1 MAVAATTALVVVSAA
16 ALTLGLVAKQPST
29 WLVFVGVLGVL
40 VSVGLLVVVA
50 VSWVTVRTEARMG
63 RRLERLEATVQDT
76 RVKASRHEWVQEQAL
91 ERIELT
97 SREAATG
104 ASHLAWAAWREVPRS
119 DAPQA
124 ARVVPRVLFVT
135 SNGGGMGHI
144 ARCAAVLRHADH
156 ALDGRILTLSTAA
169 SAVAAAGY
177 DVTYFP
183 SHTTAGVT
191 YDRWRRQF
199 TRRLL
204 DEVAAYRPESIV
216 FDGTWVYPSLTDVAD
231 LVGLPL
237 VWLRRGLWREG
248 TDLTQVKSWRDH
260 VTSVIVP
267 GDIAETRE
275 SAPEVFQDATWV
287 DPVSLAPTSLMP
299 REKSLAAL
307 GLDPERQYA
316 LVQLSGGN
324 GDGSA
329 TAAAV
334 QAVRDAGDIV
344 PVVVRSPLLSSA
356 VAYDVETIEARFPL
370 VDLADA
376 WEFTVTGAGYNSVH
390 ENLHTC
396 TPGVYL
402 PSAVTLRDDQ
412 ERRAGAVAGAGLGIT
427 ADDVNGIAGAV
438 ADLVAG
444 RRADAIRTAMRA
456 SLSAQGA
463 RSAAEAILIPR
474 QEEMNGR
481 ALNSLTF
488 DSDKLHD
495 DRDTKRDDR

>member
-1 MAVAATTALVVVSAA
+1 MTAALIVVSAA
-16 ALTLGLVAKQPST
+16 VLTLGLVATRPSA
-29 WLVFVGVLGVL
+29 WLVFAGVLGVL
-40 VSVGLLVVVA
+40 VSVGLPVAVA
-50 VSWVTVRTEARMG
+50 VSWVTGRTEVRL
-63 RRLERLEATVQDT
+63 RRRIERVEATVQDT
-76 RVKASRHEWVQEQAL
+76 RVKASRHEWAQEKTL
-91 ERIELT
+91 ERIEWS

-104 ASHLAWAAWREVPRS
+104 AWHLAWAALREAPPV
-119 DAPQA
+119 DAAQA
-124 ARVVPRVLFVT
+124 VGAVPRVLFVT

-144 ARCAAVLRHADH
+144 ARCAAVLRHADR
-156 ALDGRILTLSTAA
+156 AFGGRILTLSTAA
-169 SAVAAAGY
+169 ATVAAAGY

-183 SHTTAGVT
+183 SHTAAGVSH
-191 YDRWRRQF
+191 DRWRRQF

-204 DEVAAYRPESIV
+204 EEVAAYRPESII

-275 SAPEVFQDATWV
+275 TAPEVFQDATWV
-287 DPVSLAPTSLMP
+287 DPVSLAPASLMP
-299 REKSLAAL
+299 REKALASL

-344 PVVVRSPLLSSA
+344 PVVMRSPLLSSA
-356 VAYDVETIEARFPL
+356 VTHDAATIDARFPL
-370 VDLADA
+370 VDLAGA

-390 ENLHTC
+390 ENLHTG

-412 ERRAGAVAGAGLGIT
+412 EKRARAVAGAGLGIT
-427 ADDVNGIAGAV
+427 ADDVDGIAGAV
-438 ADLVAG
+438 ADLIAG
-444 RRADAIRTAMRA
+444 RHTDEVRRAMRE
-456 SLSAQGA
+456 SPSAQGA
-463 RSAAEAILIPR
+463 ASAAKAIVIPVTR
-474 QEEMNGR
+474 
-481 ALNSLTF
+481 
-488 DSDKLHD
+488 
-495 DRDTKRDDR
+495 

>member
-1 MAVAATTALVVVSAA
+1 MTAALVVASAA
-16 ALTLGLVAKQPST
+16 MLTLGLVATRPSA
-29 WLVFVGVLGVL
+29 WLVFAGVLGVL
-40 VSVGLLVVVA
+40 VSVGLLVGVA
-50 VSWVTVRTEARMG
+50 VSRATVRTEARL
-63 RRLERLEATVQDT
+63 RHRIERLEATVQDT
-76 RVKASRHEWVQEQAL
+76 RVKASRHEWLQEEAL
-91 ERIELT
+91 GRIERT

-104 ASHLAWAAWREVPRS
+104 ASHMAWAVSRQVLPL
-119 DAPQA
+119 DAAQA
-124 ARVVPRVLFVT
+124 ADAGAAPRVLFVT

-144 ARCAAVLRHADH
+144 ARCAAVLRHADG

-169 SAVAAAGY
+169 STVAAAGY

-183 SHTTAGVT
+183 SHTAGGVSH
-191 YDRWRRQF
+191 DRWRRQF

-204 DEVAAYRPESIV
+204 DEIAAYRPESIV
-216 FDGTWVYPSLTDVAD
+216 FDGTWVYPSLTDVTD

-260 VTSVIVP
+260 VSSVIVP

-275 SAPEVFQDATWV
+275 TAPEAFRDATWV
-287 DPVSLAPTSLMP
+287 DPVSLAPASLMP
-299 REKSLAAL
+299 REKALASL
-307 GLDPERQYA
+307 GLDPDRQYA

-344 PVVVRSPLLSSA
+344 PVVVRSPLLSPA
-356 VAYDVETIEARFPL
+356 VTLDAATIDARFPL
-370 VDLADA
+370 VDLASA

-390 ENLHTC
+390 ENLHTG

-412 ERRAGAVAGAGLGIT
+412 EKRARAVAGAGRGIT
-427 ADDVNGIAGAV
+427 ADDVGGIAGAV
-438 ADLVAG
+438 AELIAG
-444 RRADAIRTAMRA
+444 RRTDEMRAAMRE
-456 SLSAQGA
+456 SPSAQGA
-463 RSAAEAILIPR
+463 LSSAEAILIAATR
-474 QEEMNGR
+474 
-481 ALNSLTF
+481 
-488 DSDKLHD
+488 
-495 DRDTKRDDR
+495 

>member
-1 MAVAATTALVVVSAA
+1 MTAALVLVSAA
-16 ALTLGLVAKQPST
+16 VLALCLVVRPLSA
-29 WLVFVGVLGVL
+29 WLVFAGVLGVL
-40 VSVGLLVVVA
+40 VSVGLLVAVA
-50 VSWVTVRTEARMG
+50 VSWVSGRTEARL
-63 RRLERLEATVQDT
+63 RQRIERLEATVHDT
-76 RVKASRHEWVQEQAL
+76 RAKASRHEWAQEQAL

-97 SREAATG
+97 SREAATA
-104 ASHLAWAAWREVPRS
+104 ASQTAWAAWRGIAAEDEVRP
-119 DAPQA
+119 AGVA
-124 ARVVPRVLFVT
+124 PRVLFVT

-144 ARCAAVLRHADH
+144 ARCAAVLRHADR
-156 ALDGRILTLSTAA
+156 ALDGRMLTLSTAA
-169 SAVAAAGY
+169 STVAAAGY

-183 SHTTAGVT
+183 SHTTAGVSH
-191 YDRWRRQF
+191 DRWRRQF

-204 DEVAAYRPESIV
+204 DEIAAYRPESIV

-275 SAPEVFQDATWV
+275 TAPEVFRDATWV
-287 DPVSLAPTSLMP
+287 DPVSLAPASLMP
-299 REKSLAAL
+299 REKALASL

-356 VAYDVETIEARFPL
+356 VAHDAATIDGRFPL
-370 VDLADA
+370 VDLAGA

-390 ENLHTC
+390 ENLHTG

-412 ERRAGAVAGAGLGIT
+412 ERRARAVAGAGLGIT
-427 ADDVNGIAGAV
+427 ADAVDGIAGAV
-438 ADLVAG
+438 AELIAG
-444 RRADAIRTAMRA
+444 RHIDEVRTAIRDNP
-456 SLSAQGA
+456 SAQGA
-463 RSAAEAILIPR
+463 ASAAEAIVIP
-474 QEEMNGR
+474 
-481 ALNSLTF
+481 AI
-488 DSDKLHD
+488 
-495 DRDTKRDDR
+495 KRMAAH

>member
-1 MAVAATTALVVVSAA
+1 MTAALVVVSAA
-16 ALTLGLVAKQPST
+16 VLTLGLVATRPSA
-29 WLVFVGVLGVL
+29 WLVFAGVLGVL
-40 VSVGLLVVVA
+40 VSVGILVAVA
-50 VSWVTVRTEARMG
+50 VSWATVRTEARL
-63 RRLERLEATVQDT
+63 RRRIEGLEATVQDT
-76 RVKASRHEWVQEQAL
+76 RVKASRHEWAQEKAL
-91 ERIELT
+91 ERIEWT

-104 ASHLAWAAWREVPRS
+104 ALHMAWATLREVHPVS
-119 DAPQA
+119 AAQA
-124 ARVVPRVLFVT
+124 AGAAPRVLFVT

-144 ARCAAVLRHADH
+144 ARCAAVLRHAGRT
-156 ALDGRILTLSTAA
+156 LDGRILTLSTAA
-169 SAVAAAGY
+169 STVAAAGY

-183 SHTTAGVT
+183 SHTTAGVSQ
-191 YDRWRRQF
+191 DRWRRQF

-275 SAPEVFQDATWV
+275 TAPEVFQDATWV
-287 DPVSLAPTSLMP
+287 DPVSLAPASPAP
-299 REKSLAAL
+299 REKALALL

-316 LVQLSGGN
+316 LVQVSGGN

-329 TAAAV
+329 TDAAV

-356 VAYDVETIEARFPL
+356 VAHDAATIDARFPL
-370 VDLADA
+370 VDMAGA

-390 ENLHTC
+390 ENLHTG

-412 ERRAGAVAGAGLGIT
+412 ERRARAVAGAGLGIA
-427 ADDVNGIAGAV
+427 ADDVDGIAGAV
-438 ADLVAG
+438 ADLTAG
-444 RRADAIRTAMRA
+444 RGTDEVRAAMRGRP
-456 SLSAQGA
+456 SVQGA
-463 RSAAEAILIPR
+463 QSAAEAIVIHTR
-474 QEEMNGR
+474 RWM
-481 ALNSLTF
+481 AV
-488 DSDKLHD
+488 H
-495 DRDTKRDDR
+495 

>member
-1 MAVAATTALVVVSAA
+1 MAALVVVSAA
-16 ALTLGLVAKQPST
+16 VLTLGLVTTRPSA
-29 WLVFVGVLGVL
+29 WLVFAGVLGVL
-40 VSVGLLVVVA
+40 VSVGLPVA
-50 VSWVTVRTEARMG
+50 VAVWWVTVRTEARL
-63 RRLERLEATVQDT
+63 RRRIDRLEATVQDT
-76 RVKASRHEWVQEQAL
+76 RLKASRHEWVQEKAL
-91 ERIELT
+91 ERIEWT

-104 ASHLAWAAWREVPRS
+104 ISHLAWAALREFSPVGE
-119 DAPQA
+119 AQA
-124 ARVVPRVLFVT
+124 VGAVPRVLFVT

-144 ARCAAVLRHADH
+144 ARCAAVLRHADR

-169 SAVAAAGY
+169 STVAAAGY

-183 SHTTAGVT
+183 SHTTAGVSH
-191 YDRWRRQF
+191 DRWRRQF

-204 DEVAAYRPESIV
+204 DEIAAYRPEAIV
-216 FDGTWVYPSLTDVAD
+216 FDGTWVYPSLTDVTD

-237 VWLRRGLWREG
+237 VWLRRGLWRES

-275 SAPEVFQDATWV
+275 TAPEIFQDATWV
-287 DPVSLAPTSLMP
+287 DPVSLAPASLMP
-299 REKSLAAL
+299 REKALASL

-334 QAVRDAGDIV
+334 QAVHDAGDII

-356 VAYDVETIEARFPL
+356 VVHGAATIDARFPL
-370 VDLADA
+370 VDLAGA
-376 WEFTVTGAGYNSVH
+376 WEFTITGAGYNSVH

-412 ERRAGAVAGAGLGIT
+412 EKRARALAGAGLGIT
-427 ADDVNGIAGAV
+427 ADDVDGIAGSV
-438 ADLVAG
+438 ADLIAG
-444 RRADAIRTAMRA
+444 RHTDELRIAMRE
-456 SLSAQGA
+456 SLSEQGA
-463 RSAAEAILIPR
+463 PNAAEAIV
-474 QEEMNGR
+474 
-481 ALNSLTF
+481 SLA
-488 DSDKLHD
+488 
-495 DRDTKRDDR
+495 TK

>member
-1 MAVAATTALVVVSAA
+1 MTAALVVVSATL
-16 ALTLGLVAKQPST
+16 LTVGLVATRPSA
-29 WLVFVGVLGVL
+29 WLVFAGVLGAL
-40 VSVGLLVVVA
+40 LSVGILVA
-50 VSWVTVRTEARMG
+50 VAGSWASVRPEERL
-63 RRLERLEATVQDT
+63 RRRIERLEATVQDT
-76 RVKASRHEWVQEQAL
+76 RVKASRHEWTQEKAL
-91 ERIELT
+91 ERIEST

-104 ASHLAWAAWREVPRS
+104 ALHMAWATLREAPPV
-119 DAPQA
+119 DAAQA
-124 ARVVPRVLFVT
+124 AGAAPRVLFVT

-144 ARCAAVLRHADH
+144 ARCAAVLRHAGST
-156 ALDGRILTLSTAA
+156 LDGRILTLSTAA
-169 SAVAAAGY
+169 STVAAAGY
-177 DVTYFP
+177 DVAYLP
-183 SHTTAGVT
+183 SHTTAGVSQ
-191 YDRWRRQF
+191 DRWRRQF

-204 DEVAAYRPESIV
+204 DEVAAYRPESVV

-275 SAPEVFQDATWV
+275 TAPEVFQDATWV
-287 DPVSLAPTSLMP
+287 DPVSLAPAWLMP
-299 REKSLAAL
+299 REKALASL
-307 GLDPERQYA
+307 GLDPERRYA

-334 QAVRDAGDIV
+334 EAVRGAGDIV

-356 VAYDVETIEARFPL
+356 VAHDAATIDARFPL
-370 VDLADA
+370 VDLAGA

-390 ENLHTC
+390 ENLHTG

-412 ERRAGAVAGAGLGIT
+412 EKRAQAVAGAGLGIT
-427 ADDVNGIAGAV
+427 AEDVDGIAGAV
-438 ADLVAG
+438 ADLTAG
-444 RRADAIRTAMRA
+444 RGTDEVRAAMRE

-463 RSAAEAILIPR
+463 PSAAEAIVLSTR
-474 QEEMNGR
+474 R
-481 ALNSLTF
+481 WLAA
-488 DSDKLHD
+488 H
-495 DRDTKRDDR
+495 

>member
-1 MAVAATTALVVVSAA
+1 MAA
-16 ALTLGLVAKQPST
+16 AVLTLGLVGTPPNA

-40 VSVGLLVVVA
+40 VSVSVLVAGA
-50 VSWVTVRTEARMG
+50 VSWLSARTET
-63 RRLERLEATVQDT
+63 RLRQRIDRLEATVQDT
-76 RVKASRHEWVQEQAL
+76 RAKASRHEWVQEQAL
-91 ERIELT
+91 ERIERT

-104 ASHLAWAAWREVPRS
+104 ASQSAWAAWRGIAPV
-119 DAPQA
+119 DAVQGA
-124 ARVVPRVLFVT
+124 APRVLFVT

-144 ARCAAVLRHADH
+144 ARCAAVLRHAGS

-169 SAVAAAGY
+169 STVAAAGY
-177 DVTYFP
+177 DVAYFP
-183 SHTTAGVT
+183 SQSAAGVGQ
-191 YDRWRRQF
+191 DQWRRQF

-204 DEVAAYRPESIV
+204 DEIAEFRPASIV

-231 LVGLPL
+231 LAGLPL

-275 SAPEVFQDATWV
+275 TAPEVFRDATWI
-287 DPVSLAPTSLMP
+287 DPVSLAPASLMP
-299 REKSLAAL
+299 REKALASL
-307 GLDPERQYA
+307 GLDPERRYA

-334 QAVRDAGDIV
+334 RAVRDAGDIV

-356 VAYDVETIEARFPL
+356 VAHDVTTIDARFPL
-370 VDLADA
+370 VDVAGA

-390 ENLHTC
+390 ENLHTG

-412 ERRAGAVAGAGLGIT
+412 ERRAQALARAGLGVT
-427 ADDVNGIAGAV
+427 AAGLDGIAGAV
-438 ADLVAG
+438 ADLTAG
-444 RRADAIRTAMRA
+444 RRADEVRTALRE
-456 SLSAQGA
+456 SPTAQGA
-463 RSAAEAILIPR
+463 PSAAHAVAIP
-474 QEEMNGR
+474 
-481 ALNSLTF
+481 
-488 DSDKLHD
+488 
-495 DRDTKRDDR
+495 DTRRMAAH